1 MRLYDD
7 QTEGKCNTKRSVIT
21 RKFQFPVLAS
31 SYSLHQHHMAFFM
44 VSFYRKSIRLI
55 WFTSIFVII
64 IILQAANKQFIC
76 QNGIEG
82 DKIRLSVKFNLLI
95 LYEKDEHKMYYY
107 YLTKEKEN
115 TRTHTLRKF
124 RDKRSL
130 SRLELGLLSFQY

>member
-1 MRLYDD
+1 M
-7 QTEGKCNTKRSVIT
+7 
-21 RKFQFPVLAS
+21 
-31 SYSLHQHHMAFFM
+31 
-44 VSFYRKSIRLI
+44 
-55 WFTSIFVII
+55 
-64 IILQAANKQFIC
+64 QAANKQFIC

-124 RDKRSL
+124 RTKGHCPDWNLAYCLFNISL
-130 SRLELGLLSFQY
+130 KSYPLILLLLLEEN